1 MNSKMMMPFDN
12 RSAAEESVSNTSTAS
27 STDATTASARG
38 RDDDFKT
45 PPERASD
52 TERAEEDEAKMEEHS
67 AGVGGSEI
75 GGNPPATAASAG
87 ELDTA
92 SLVATKSA
100 PGAEESAHV
109 DQQESI
115 REESDH
121 AGKEES
127 ENQIIVSEG
136 KQDVRSDI
144 TASDQRGDSVK
155 SKTDVREST
164 EESSQ
169 VEEAHQHSDE
179 DLREVEQPS
188 AL

>member
-1 MNSKMMMPFDN
+1 M
-12 RSAAEESVSNTSTAS
+12 
-27 STDATTASARG
+27 
-38 RDDDFKT
+38 
-45 PPERASD
+45 
-52 TERAEEDEAKMEEHS
+52 
-67 AGVGGSEI
+67 
-75 GGNPPATAASAG
+75 G

-92 SLVATKSA
+92 SFVATKSA
-100 PGAEESAHV
+100 PGGEESAHV

-136 KQDVRSDI
+136 KQGARSNI

-169 VEEAHQHSDE
+169 MEEAHQHSDE